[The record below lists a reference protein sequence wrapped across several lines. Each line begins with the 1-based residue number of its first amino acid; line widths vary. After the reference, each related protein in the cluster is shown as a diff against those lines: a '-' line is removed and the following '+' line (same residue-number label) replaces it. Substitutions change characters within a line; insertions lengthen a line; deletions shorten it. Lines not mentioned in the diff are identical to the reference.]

1 MVATPKST
9 TGGPTEEFEVEARC
23 CGYRRIAGL
32 DEAGRGPLAG
42 PVVAAAVILPRRCM
56 LAGLDD
62 SKQIDESDRVRLFA
76 EIVRRAIGIGIG
88 SANEAEIDRLNI
100 LEATR
105 LAMRRAL
112 QALPLAPDFLLLD
125 ALTLPGLSIR
135 QRPIIKGDGLSCSIA
150 AASVIAKVTRD
161 RLMIEYH
168 RWYPQYNFAEHK
180 GYSTP
185 QHLRLLREHG
195 PCAIHRCTY
204 APVQHLLTA
213 SVADFEADIF
223 DSALFDT

>member
-1 MVATPKST
+1 MVATPRPT

-42 PVVAAAVILPRRCM
+42 PVVAAAVVLPRRCR

-62 SKQIDESDRVRLFA
+62 SKQIDESERARLFA
-76 EIVRRAIGIGIG
+76 EIVRRAMGIGVG
-88 SANEAEIDRLNI
+88 SASEEEIDRLNI

-112 QALPLAPDFLLLD
+112 QALPLVPDFLLLD
-125 ALTLPGLSIR
+125 ALTIPGLSVR
-135 QRPIIKGDGLSCSIA
+135 QRPIIKGDGLSNSIA
-150 AASVIAKVTRD
+150 AASIIAKVTRD

-185 QHLRLLREHG
+185 EHLRLLREHG

-204 APVQHLLTA
+204 APVQHLL
-213 SVADFEADIF
+213 ADNMTEF
-223 DSALFDT
+223 DSDFDYT

>member
-62 SKQIDESDRVRLFA
+62 SKQIDDSDRVRLFA

-88 SANEAEIDRLNI
+88 SANEAEIDRFNI

-150 AASVIAKVTRD
+150 AASIIAKVTRD

-204 APVQHLLTA
+204 APVQHLLA
-213 SVADFEADIF
+213 GSVADFEADVF
-223 DSALFDT
+223 DPELFDT

>member
-88 SANEAEIDRLNI
+88 SANEAEIDRFNI

-112 QALPLAPDFLLLD
+112 QALPLVPDFLLLD
-125 ALTLPGLSIR
+125 ALTLPGLSVR

-150 AASVIAKVTRD
+150 AASIIAKVTRD

-204 APVQHLLTA
+204 APVQHLLA
-213 SVADFEADIF
+213 GSVADFEADVF
-223 DSALFDT
+223 DPELFDT